1 MIIIV
6 RLVIM
11 KMIIIKICSNTNEME
26 DILDDFLKADALIS
40 AMEEKLE
47 IM

>member
-1 MIIIV
+1 MIIFV
-6 RLVIM
+6 RLI
-11 KMIIIKICSNTNEME
+11 KMIKICSNTNEME

>member
-6 RLVIM
+6 II
-11 KMIIIKICSNTNEME
+11 KMIIITISSNTNEME